1 MPKGVKIVLVITV
14 ILFAAAVVAMFVFN
28 RQADRKTV
36 EIVQNGEVIYTLDLA
51 SEKDRSFNI
60 DSPDGGYNT
69 VTISGGTICISD
81 ADCPDKTCIKTG
93 TLRYESVPI
102 VCLPHK
108 LVIKLVD
115 EPKDGG

>member
-1 MPKGVKIVLVITV
+1 MLVISV

-81 ADCPDKTCIKTG
+81 VDCPDHTCIKTG
-93 TLRYESVPI
+93 VLRSETIPV
-102 VCLPHK
+102 VCLPHR
-108 LVIKLVD
+108 LVIRFAEED
-115 EPKDGG
+115 SQ

>member
-60 DSPDGGYNT
+60 ESPDGGYNT
-69 VTISGGTICISD
+69 VTISDGTICISD
-81 ADCPDKTCIKTG
+81 ADCPDHTCIKTG
-93 TLRYESVPI
+93 VLRSETIPV
-102 VCLPHK
+102 VCLPHR
-108 LVIKLVD
+108 LVIRFAEED
-115 EPKDGG
+115 SQ

>member
-1 MPKGVKIVLVITV
+1 LPKGVKIVLVITV
-14 ILFAAAVVAMFVFN
+14 ILFAAAVVAMFVFS

-81 ADCPDKTCIKTG
+81 ADCPDHTCIKTG
-93 TLRYESVPI
+93 VLRSETIPV
-102 VCLPHK
+102 VCLPHR
-108 LVIKLVD
+108 LVIRFAEED
-115 EPKDGG
+115 SQ

>member
-69 VTISGGTICISD
+69 VTISVGTICISD
-81 ADCPDKTCIKTG
+81 ADCPDHTCIKTG
-93 TLRYESVPI
+93 VLRSETIPV
-102 VCLPHK
+102 VCLHHR
-108 LVIKLVD
+108 LVIRFAEED
-115 EPKDGG
+115 SQ

>member
-28 RQADRKTV
+28 RQADRKIV

-81 ADCPDKTCIKTG
+81 ADCPDHTCIKTG
-93 TLRYESVPI
+93 VLRSETIPV
-102 VCLPHK
+102 VCLPHR
-108 LVIKLVD
+108 LVIRFAEED
-115 EPKDGG
+115 SQ

>member
-14 ILFAAAVVAMFVFN
+14 ILFAAAVVAMFVFS
-28 RQADRKTV
+28 RQAERKIV

-60 DSPDGGYNT
+60 ESPDGGYNT

-81 ADCPDKTCIKTG
+81 ADCPDHTCIKTG
-93 TLRYESVPI
+93 VLRSETIPV
-102 VCLPHK
+102 VCLPHR
-108 LVIKLVD
+108 LVIRFAEED
-115 EPKDGG
+115 SQ

>member
-14 ILFAAAVVAMFVFN
+14 ILFASAVVAMFVFN
-28 RQADRKTV
+28 RQADRKIV

-81 ADCPDKTCIKTG
+81 ADCPDHTCIKTG
-93 TLRYESVPI
+93 VLRSETIPV
-102 VCLPHK
+102 VCLPHR
-108 LVIKLVD
+108 LVIRFAEED
-115 EPKDGG
+115 SQ

>member
-14 ILFAAAVVAMFVFN
+14 ILFAAAVVAMFVFS
-28 RQADRKTV
+28 RQADRKIV

-60 DSPDGGYNT
+60 ESPDDGGYNT

-81 ADCPDKTCIKTG
+81 ADCPDHTCIKTG
-93 TLRYESVPI
+93 VLRSETIPV
-102 VCLPHK
+102 VCLPHR
-108 LVIKLVD
+108 LVIRFAEED
-115 EPKDGG
+115 SQ

>member
-14 ILFAAAVVAMFVFN
+14 ILFAAAVAAMFVFN

-51 SEKDRSFNI
+51 SENDRSFNI
-60 DSPDGGYNT
+60 DSPDGGYNR

-81 ADCPDKTCIKTG
+81 ADCPDHTCIKTG
-93 TLRYESVPI
+93 VLRSETIPV
-102 VCLPHK
+102 VCLPHR
-108 LVIKLVD
+108 LVIRFAEED
-115 EPKDGG
+115 SQ

>member
-28 RQADRKTV
+28 RQAGRKTV

-81 ADCPDKTCIKTG
+81 ADCPDHTCIKTG
-93 TLRYESVPI
+93 VLRSETIPV
-102 VCLPHK
+102 VCLPHR
-108 LVIKLVD
+108 LVIRFAEED
-115 EPKDGG
+115 SQ